1 MYTSFIL
8 SFKIAQTFAAFRHF
22 YSVPKICSNDFVI
35 YESCFLFHQSI
46 MYAHEL
52 MCLKLPRILNE
63 WFCFMQP
70 ECVAQLDITRPP
82 HQRKLLCEAW
92 MIFLQWTQG
101 VKPVNL
107 TCVTAIIW
115 NWLFFQPWLIHKEML
130 MISCFFT
137 SIELDWDNLWTL
149 GAPPLILPP
158 SLKALLLLMEYGRRA
173 AKIS

>member
-1 MYTSFIL
+1 MLEWLCYLWVLFLISPIHHVGL
-8 SFKIAQTFAAFRHF
+8 MS
-22 YSVPKICSNDFVI
+22 
-35 YESCFLFHQSI
+35 SCVLNC
-46 MYAHEL
+46 HE
-52 MCLKLPRILNE
+52 CLNE

-70 ECVAQLDITRPP
+70 RCVAQLDITRP
-82 HQRKLLCEAW
+82 HQRKVLCEAW

-149 GAPPLILPP
+149 GAPPPTTPYFAP
-158 SLKALLLLMEYGRRA
+158 SLKALLLLMEFGRWA
-173 AKIS
+173 AKISKFEIL